1 MTMKPIKDVPGK
13 DACSWRQRALAHIT
27 ELRSQLDGLDEES
40 PVALG
45 AQRHLKAA
53 EEAAAR
59 KPSLAGAWSGFA
71 VDRTWANINEAEVA
85 LLRLMPD
92 EELPWW
98 GSDVLARA
106 LQHLGKQDP
115 RRAKLEQLLLHQD
128 GKLAPQDRT
137 LAVITMQ
144 AANISAQ
151 QEKARLRS
159 FRNTILVSTAVM
171 AVIALV
177 LAVVGFISPAV
188 IKLCFHDPTTGP
200 ACPIGTEPNK
210 WDVPVVELIG
220 LTSASLVG
228 AFGLRRIY
236 GTSAPYMLPVVLSLL
251 KLPAGAV
258 SAVIGLMLIQGRFIP
273 GLSNLDTSAQII
285 AWAAVFGAAQQIITG
300 LVDEQGQNVLRS
312 VRDSSRGVG
321 KEAGDDDSPPG
332 SAPPREKQL

>member
-1 MTMKPIKDVPGK
+1 MKPIKDVPGK

-27 ELRSQLDGLDEES
+27 ELRSQLDGLDGES

-53 EEAAAR
+53 EEAAVR

-71 VDRTWANINEAEVA
+71 VDRIWANINEAEVA
-85 LLRLMPD
+85 LLKLMPAED
-92 EELPWW
+92 LPWW
-98 GSDVLARA
+98 GSVVLARA
-106 LQHLGKQDP
+106 LQHLGKEDP

-128 GKLAPQDRT
+128 GKLDPQDRT

-151 QEKARLRS
+151 QERAQLRS
-159 FRNTILVSTAVM
+159 FRNTILVSTAIM
-171 AVIALV
+171 AVIAVV
-177 LAVVGFISPAV
+177 LAVVGFISPEV
-188 IKLCFHDPTTGP
+188 IKLCFHDPTTGR
-200 ACPIGTEPNK
+200 ACPIGRNPSK
-210 WDVPVVELIG
+210 WDVPVVELVG

-236 GTSAPYMLPVVLSLL
+236 GTATPYMLPIVLSLL

-285 AWAAVFGAAQQIITG
+285 AWAAVFGGAQQIITR

-312 VRDSSRGVG
+312 VRDGSRGVR
-321 KEAGDDDSPPG
+321 KETGDDEPPSG
-332 SAPPREKQL
+332 PAPRPERARG